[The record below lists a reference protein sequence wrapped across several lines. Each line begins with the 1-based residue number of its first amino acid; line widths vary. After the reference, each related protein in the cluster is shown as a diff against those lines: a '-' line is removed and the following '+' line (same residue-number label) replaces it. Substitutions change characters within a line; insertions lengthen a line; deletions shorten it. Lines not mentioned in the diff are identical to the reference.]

1 MRSAIEPLQPLQH
14 PLNRYNYGR
23 KYEASSF
30 SIEETAT
37 GLSNMRLLTAASL
50 LILASISAPRVLPA
64 VGLPSALAAPA
75 VFWQSMAKTSGD
87 EKVLNAFKDQ
97 LSNVIVENVS
107 GTVETLLTDDV
118 EGSRHQR
125 FIVRIAGGHT
135 VLVVHNI
142 DLAPRVN
149 SLKKGDRV
157 LIKGEYEWN
166 EKGGL
171 IHWTHRD
178 PNSRHED
185 GWIIHQNLRYE

>member
-1 MRSAIEPLQPLQH
+1 
-14 PLNRYNYGR
+14 
-23 KYEASSF
+23 
-30 SIEETAT
+30 
-37 GLSNMRLLTAASL
+37 MRLLTAASL